1 MGMMLK
7 NLIHPYIQS
16 TTVLCD
22 IMAGWNSEV
31 CEVQTLAI
39 AIYVITDAVV

>member
-7 NLIHPYIQS
+7 NLVHPYIQS

-22 IMAGWNSEV
+22 IGMDEV
-31 CEVQTLAI
+31 LAHF
-39 AIYVITDAVV
+39 

>member
-7 NLIHPYIQS
+7 NLVHPYIQS

-22 IMAGWNSEV
+22 ILKGLGNQVVSGETGSEFTSDMHL
-31 CEVQTLAI
+31 E
-39 AIYVITDAVV
+39 